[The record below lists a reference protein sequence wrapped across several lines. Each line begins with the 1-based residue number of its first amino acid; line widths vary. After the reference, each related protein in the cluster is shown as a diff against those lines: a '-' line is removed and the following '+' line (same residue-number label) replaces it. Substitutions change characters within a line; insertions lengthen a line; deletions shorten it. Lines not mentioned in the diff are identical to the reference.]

1 MDRDLFYRDFEAAF
15 RGPREEIIARLGFYA
30 PFVQPLRELSEMPQA
45 AFDMGCGRGEWLEAL
60 GSWGFAARGVDLDQ
74 GMLLEARDL
83 GLDVTCADALE
94 TLSTLPDNSQAVI
107 SAFHLAEHIPQDM
120 LLTLLEGSV
129 RALAPGGIL
138 IIETP
143 NPEAIG
149 VATLTFHN
157 DATHQSPIPPEVLKF
172 LFGYHGFK
180 PVGRFR
186 LNGPEAVGTPGLQ
199 NVLYGAAPDYV
210 VIGQKPGN
218 AAAVRALAHSFSLN
232 IGASSEDLAQVFDQQ
247 QNERRAEL
255 QLQAEQIGQQAEQI
269 RIINDQLHH
278 LRNQSSTMQA
288 DITLLHRLKKTKF
301 MQRSRKL
308 RNLAAWLKKPK
319 RLRPVRLKN
328 RTASPPLMSAVSLPQ
343 GPLSWQLEGP
353 FDSSYSLALVNREL
367 ARALD
372 RAGQRVSLVSAEGS
386 GAFVPNVTFMET
398 EPSLAAMFGA
408 SSNATIITRNM
419 YPPRVEDLP
428 EGTDKKPVIGG
439 LHCYAWEETGLPI
452 EYVDHFN
459 AHLRL
464 MTVTSPHV
472 QKVMIDNGVRVPAYV
487 VGNGVDHLALDVD
500 LERGPILP
508 PRIKNAKRVFIHVS
522 SCFPRK
528 GADVLLKAW
537 AKAFGKRED
546 VALIIKTF
554 ENPHN
559 DIAAQ
564 IASKPGLSQVH
575 LISGDMSTMEISG
588 LMASAHVAVL
598 PSRAEGFGL
607 PVAEALMAGCRV
619 ITTGWSGQKIFK
631 GCPLLRFIDYD
642 LVAADSHLGAGDSL
656 WAEPDLPD
664 LVNALN
670 EATEA
675 ALPTSSEQQEA
686 RDWLLGRFT
695 WDAVAQRSIAAV
707 KHAAANPIALPRIG
721 WISTFNTRCGIATYS
736 EHLLDHMPNDDI
748 VVLAP
753 DSDNIAQPDESL
765 PYPVVRCW
773 SEGHGDLDRLTAQIN
788 AANLDALVVQFNYAF
803 FDMSQLGAFLDAQR
817 AAGRRVVV
825 MLHGSNDARAP
836 ADRQLQQITSA
847 LQGCDRLLVHT
858 LADMSRLRDMG
869 VTENVTLVPHG
880 ILVPA
885 KAEALPA
892 RKGPIVLGSYG
903 FFLPGKG
910 LVDLIDTVA
919 LLRERGHDVVLRM
932 INAEYPQPISRSEIE
947 LAQGRVAY
955 HQIEDA
961 VQINTEFTTD
971 TVAMATLQDCDLI
984 VFPYQSSAESASGA
998 VRYGLASGRP
1008 VAVTP
1013 LEIFS
1018 DVADITLT
1026 LPGRSVVDMAKGIES
1041 WLEDLRSG
1049 PGGTP
1054 NSAIEDVQKRGVEW
1068 CAARSYTRTGARLS
1082 GMLTALHNTP
1092 PTSLFDL
1099 NS

>member
-60 GSWGFAARGVDLDQ
+60 GSWGFDACGVDLDQ

-83 GLDVTCADALE
+83 GLEVICADALE

-172 LFGYHGFK
+172 LFGYHGLA
-180 PVGRFR
+180 PVSRFR
-186 LNGPEAVGTPGLQ
+186 LNGPQGAEPPGLKD
-199 NVLYGAAPDYV
+199 VLYGAAPDYA

-218 AAAVRALAHSFSLN
+218 EAATQALAQPLSLN
-232 IGASSEDLAQVFDQQ
+232 IGASSEDLAQTYDDRQK
-247 QNERRAEL
+247 
-255 QLQAEQIGQQAEQI
+255 QQAEQI
-269 RIINDQLHH
+269 RILDDQLHQ
-278 LRNQSSTMQA
+278 LRNQTSAMQA
-288 DITLLHRLKKTKF
+288 DIVLLHRLKKTKF

-308 RNLAAWLKKPK
+308 RNFAAWLKGPK
-319 RLRPVRLKN
+319 RLRPARLKS
-328 RTASPPLMSAVSLPQ
+328 RRPTSAPLMSSMTLPQ

-372 RAGQRVSLVSAEGS
+372 RAGQDVSLISAEGP
-386 GAFVPNVTFMET
+386 GAFDPSVEFLKA
-398 EPSLAAMFGA
+398 EPDLAAMFRRSSDGA
-408 SSNATIITRNM
+408 TVITRNM

-428 EGTDKKPVIGG
+428 KGSSKKPIVGG
-439 LHCYAWEETGLPI
+439 LHCYAWEETGLPVD
-452 EYVDHFN
+452 YVDHFN

-464 MTVTSPHV
+464 MTVTSAHV
-472 QKVMIDNGVRVPAYV
+472 QRVMIDNGVRVPAYV
-487 VGNGVDHLALDVD
+487 VGNGVDHLPLNVAP
-500 LERGPILP
+500 ERAPILP

-537 AKAFGKRED
+537 SQAFGDRED

-554 ENPHN
+554 DNPHN

-575 LISGDMSTMEISG
+575 LISEDMSAIEMSA
-588 LMASAHVAVL
+588 LMTAAHVAVL

-607 PVAEALMAGCRV
+607 PVAEGLMAGCRV
-619 ITTGWSGQKIFK
+619 ITTGWSGQTVFE

-642 LVAADSHLGAGDSL
+642 LVQADSHLGAGDSL
-656 WAEPDLPD
+656 WAEPKLPD
-664 LVNALN
+664 LINALN
-670 EATEA
+670 EAA
-675 ALPTSSEQQEA
+675 DADLPTSAQQQEA

-707 KHAAANPIALPRIG
+707 KHAAAKPITPPRIG

-748 VVLAP
+748 LVLAS
-753 DSDNIAQPDESL
+753 DSDNTAQPDESL
-765 PYPVVRCW
+765 PHPVVRCW
-773 SEGHGDLDRLTAQIN
+773 SEGQGGLDRLTAQIN
-788 AANLDALVVQFNYAF
+788 AANLDVLVVQFNYAF

-836 ADRQLQQITSA
+836 ADRQLRQITSA
-847 LQGCDRLLVHT
+847 LRGCDRLLVHT
-858 LADMSRLRDMG
+858 SADMSRLREMG
-869 VTENVTLVPHG
+869 VAENVTLVPHG

-885 KAEALPA
+885 KAAALPA
-892 RKGPIVLGSYG
+892 RKGPIVLGTYG

-910 LVDLIDTVA
+910 LVDLIDTIAV
-919 LLRERGHDVVLRM
+919 LRRRGHNVALRM
-932 INAEYPQPISRSEIE
+932 INAEYPQPVSRAEID
-947 LAQGRVAY
+947 LAQDRVAY

-961 VQINTEFTTD
+961 VQINTEFTSD
-971 TVAMATLQDCDLI
+971 AVAMAALQDCDLI

-1026 LPGRSVVDMAKGIES
+1026 LPGRSVTDMAMGIES
-1041 WLEDLRSG
+1041 WLKGLRSG
-1049 PGGTP
+1049 PNGIP
-1054 NSAIEDVQKRGVEW
+1054 NSAIEDVQKRGAEW

-1092 PTSLFDL
+1092 PSSLFDVD
-1099 NS
+1099 S

>member
-1 MDRDLFYRDFEAAF
+1 MDRELFYRDFEEAF
-15 RGPREEIIARLGFYA
+15 RGPREEIIARLDFYA
-30 PFVQPLRELSEMPQA
+30 PFARSLRELPQIPQA

-60 GSWGFAARGVDLDQ
+60 GSWGFTAQGVDLDQ
-74 GMLLEARDL
+74 GMLSEARDL

-94 TLSTLPDNSQAVI
+94 TLSTLPDNSQAII
-107 SAFHLAEHIPQDM
+107 SAFHLVEHIPQDM

-186 LNGPEAVGTPGLQ
+186 LNGPEVVETPGLQ
-199 NVLYGAAPDYV
+199 DVLYGAAPDYV
-210 VIGQKPGN
+210 VIGQKPGDKG
-218 AAAVRALAHSFSLN
+218 ATEALSQAFSVKA
-232 IGASSEDLAQVFDQQ
+232 GASSEDLAQAFDQKQ
-247 QNERRAEL
+247 QEHRAEL
-255 QLQAEQIGQQAEQI
+255 QQQAKELKQQAE
-269 RIINDQLHH
+269 RITELYDQLNQ
-278 LRNQSSTMQA
+278 LRNQTSTMQD

-308 RNLAAWLKKPK
+308 RKLSALIKRKKRVP
-319 RLRPVRLKN
+319 
-328 RTASPPLMSAVSLPQ
+328 
-343 GPLSWQLEGP
+343 PLSWQLEGP

-367 ARALD
+367 ARALK
-372 RAGQRVSLVSAEGS
+372 RAGQRVCLVSAEGP
-386 GAFVPNVTFMET
+386 GTF
-398 EPSLAAMFGA
+398 EPDKSFLSEAPDIAAMFGRFRTMLGGYKDA
-408 SSNATIITRNM
+408 DVVTRNM
-419 YPPRVEDLP
+419 YPPRVDDLP
-428 EGTDKKPVIGG
+428 KGSLENPILGG
-439 LHCYAWEETGLPI
+439 LHCYAWEETGFPV

-459 AHLRL
+459 EHLRF
-464 MTVTSPHV
+464 MTVTSAHV
-472 QKVMIDNGVRVPAYV
+472 QRIMVDNGVCVPAYV
-487 VGNGVDHLALDVD
+487 VGNGVDHLPLDVE
-500 LERGPILP
+500 LEQVPILP
-508 PRIKNAKRVFIHVS
+508 RRIKNAQRVFIHVS

-537 AKAFGKRED
+537 AAAFGDRED

-564 IASKPGLSQVH
+564 IASTSGLSQVH
-575 LISGDMSTMEISG
+575 LISDDLSAIEMAALI
-588 LMASAHVAVL
+588 ASAHIAVL

-619 ITTGWSGQKIFK
+619 ITTGWSGQTIFK

-675 ALPTSSEQQEA
+675 ALPTSAEQQEA
-686 RDWLLGRFT
+686 RDWLLDRFT

-707 KHAAANPIALPRIG
+707 RHAAANSIASPRIG

-748 VVLAP
+748 IVLAP
-753 DSDNIAQPDESL
+753 DSDNTVQPDESL

-773 SEGHGDLDRLTAQIN
+773 SEGQDDLERLTAQIN
-788 AANLDALVVQFNYAF
+788 AANPDVLVVQFNYAF
-803 FDMSQLGAFLDAQR
+803 FEMSQLGGLLDAQR
-817 AAGRRVVV
+817 TAGRRVVV

-836 ADRQLQQITSA
+836 ADRQLRQITSA

-858 LADMSRLRDMG
+858 LSDMSRLRDMG
-869 VTENVTLVPHG
+869 IEENVTLVPHG
-880 ILVPA
+880 ILAPVKP
-885 KAEALPA
+885 EALPA
-892 RKGPIVLGSYG
+892 RTGPIVLGSYG

-910 LVDLIDTVA
+910 LVDLIDVVA
-919 LLRERGHDVVLRM
+919 ILRRRGYDIELRM
-932 INAEYPQPISRSEIE
+932 INAEYPQPISRAEIE
-947 LAQGRVAY
+947 LAQSRVSD
-955 HQIEDA
+955 HQIESA
-961 VQINTEFTTD
+961 VHINTEFTSD
-971 TVAMATLQDCDLI
+971 TVAMAALQDCDLI

-1026 LPGRSVVDMAKGIES
+1026 LPGCSVSDMAKGIES
-1041 WLEDLRSG
+1041 WLDDLRSG
-1049 PGGTP
+1049 PGGIP
-1054 NSAIEDVQKRGVEW
+1054 NSAIAEVQKRGADW
-1068 CAARSYTRTGARLS
+1068 CAARSYMRTGARLS

-1092 PTSLFDL
+1092 PTSLFDVGV
-1099 NS
+1099 

>member
-30 PFVQPLRELSEMPQA
+30 PFVQPLRELSKMPQT

-186 LNGPEAVGTPGLQ
+186 LNGPEAVETPGLQ
-199 NVLYGAAPDYV
+199 NVLYGAAPDYA

-218 AAAVRALAHSFSLN
+218 AAAVRALAHSFSLS
-232 IGASSEDLAQVFDQQ
+232 IGASSEDLAQIFDQQ
-247 QNERRAEL
+247 QNERRAEM
-255 QLQAEQIGQQAEQI
+255 QLQAEQIAVQAEQI
-269 RIINDQLHH
+269 RIINDQLHD
-278 LRNQSSTMQA
+278 LRHQSSTMQA
-288 DITLLHRLKKTKF
+288 DIALLHRLKKTKF

-308 RNLAAWLKKPK
+308 RKFAALAK
-319 RLRPVRLKN
+319 RDDRVRPL
-328 RTASPPLMSAVSLPQ
+328 A
-343 GPLSWQLEGP
+343 WQLEGP

-367 ARALD
+367 ARALK
-372 RAGQRVSLVSAEGS
+372 RAGQKVSLVSAEGPGAFKPDTNFLS
-386 GAFVPNVTFMET
+386 GAPDI
-398 EPSLAAMFGA
+398 AAMFGRFRTMFGGYK
-408 SSNATIITRNM
+408 NADVITRNM

-428 EGTDKKPVIGG
+428 KGSTEKPILGG

-459 AHLRL
+459 AHLRF

-472 QKVMIDNGVRVPAYV
+472 QRVMIDNGVRVPAYV

-500 LERGPILP
+500 LERAPILP

-537 AKAFGKRED
+537 AKAFGNRED

-554 ENPHN
+554 DNPHN
-559 DIAAQ
+559 DIATQ
-564 IASKPGLSQVH
+564 IASTPGLSQVH
-575 LISGDMSTMEISG
+575 LISGDMSAMEISG

-619 ITTGWSGQKIFK
+619 ITTGWSGQTIFK

-707 KHAAANPIALPRIG
+707 KHAAANPIASPRIG

-748 VVLAP
+748 IVLAP
-753 DSDNIAQPDESL
+753 DSDNLAQPDESL

-773 SEGHGDLDRLTAQIN
+773 GEGHGDLDRLTAQIN
-788 AANLDALVVQFNYAF
+788 AANLDVLVVQFNYAF
-803 FDMSQLGAFLDAQR
+803 FNMSQLGALLDAQR

-836 ADRQLQQITSA
+836 ADRQLRQISSA

-919 LLRERGHDVVLRM
+919 LLRKRGHDVVLRM

-947 LAQGRVAY
+947 LAQDRVAY

-971 TVAMATLQDCDLI
+971 TVAMAALQDCDLI

-1049 PGGTP
+1049 PGGIP
-1054 NSAIEDVQKRGVEW
+1054 NSAIEAVQKRGIKW

-1092 PTSLFDL
+1092 PTSLFDVD
-1099 NS
+1099 S